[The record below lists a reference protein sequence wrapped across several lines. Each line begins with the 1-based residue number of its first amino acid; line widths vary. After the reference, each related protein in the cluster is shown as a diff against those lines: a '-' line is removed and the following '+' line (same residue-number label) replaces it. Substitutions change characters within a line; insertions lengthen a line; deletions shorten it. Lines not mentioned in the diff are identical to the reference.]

1 MLKELA
7 RKRIK
12 DFTTLL
18 NCIVVPAVLGSFWLY
33 ALWLDAR

>member
-7 RKRIK
+7 SKRIK

-18 NCIVVPAVLGSFWLY
+18 NWFVVPGVLGSFWLF
-33 ALWLDAR
+33 AHWLGAR

>member
-7 RKRIK
+7 AKRIK

-18 NCIVVPAVLGSFWLY
+18 NWFVVPSVLGSFWLF
-33 ALWLDAR
+33 AHWLGVR